1 LSSKLSALFTFKDIS
16 EKTQA
21 HLTRVY
27 SLLLVCTLV
36 CAAGMK
42 ANATFVVSGFF
53 LHLASIILSVY
64 LVYQVA
70 NKRNSEDMRMLYLAG
85 LAFQLG
91 FLIGPAIHMIYAFHP
106 EILTQ
111 AVLYTATAFTSFS
124 LISLFSKRRS
134 MLFVGSIIVTLV
146 QGLLLYRL
154 FGWLL
159 GYSYMNMVYLMV
171 GLLTAC
177 LYVIYDTQLIIE
189 RAEHGD
195 KDVISHTM
203 LLFIDLFD
211 LFVKIL

>member
-1 LSSKLSALFTFKDIS
+1 
-16 EKTQA
+16 
-21 HLTRVY
+21 
-27 SLLLVCTLV
+27 
-36 CAAGMK
+36 MK
-42 ANATFVVSGFF
+42 ANATFIVSGFF

-64 LVYQVA
+64 LIYQVA

-124 LISLFSKRRS
+124 LISVFSKRRS

-177 LYVIYDTQLIIE
+177 LFVIYDTQLIIE
-189 RAEHGD
+189 KAEHGD
-195 KDVISHTM
+195 NDVISHTM

-211 LFVKIL
+211 LFVKILQILIKLKEENEEENERDKRKKK

>member
-1 LSSKLSALFTFKDIS
+1 
-16 EKTQA
+16 
-21 HLTRVY
+21 
-27 SLLLVCTLV
+27 
-36 CAAGMK
+36 MK
-42 ANATFVVSGFF
+42 ANATFIVSGFF

-64 LVYQVA
+64 LIYQVA

-124 LISLFSKRRS
+124 LISVLSKRRS
-134 MLFVGSIIVTLV
+134 MLFVGSIIFTLV

-189 RAEHGD
+189 KAEHGD
-195 KDVISHTM
+195 NDVISHTM

-211 LFVKIL
+211 LFVKILQILIKLKEENERDKRKKK